1 MTSLEKFYKFIIR
14 CQDEEEPLLQ
24 VTPALLKSV
33 KTAYNDLAAWRA
45 VIRKHYKGDEWR
57 RQLAEMKSRLRLED
71 VRDIN
76 ETKPAK
82 KADALLKKAPYTKVT
97 IHQCCLVRD
106 FLIASLEFQNGQRP
120 GPFETILLE
129 DFQDA
134 EIDQD
139 SGTRTICAPQHKT
152 STAGPA
158 PISMS
163 KSLSKKMETY
173 IKHVRTISLAL
184 LRFCSSPI
192 RETHSPR
199 ARSVE
204 E

>member
-1 MTSLEKFYKFIIR
+1 M
-14 CQDEEEPLLQ
+14 
-24 VTPALLKSV
+24 
-33 KTAYNDLAAWRA
+33 
-45 VIRKHYKGDEWR
+45 IRKHYKGDEWR
-57 RQLAEMKSRLRLED
+57 RQLAEMKSRLRPED

-82 KADALLKKAPYTKVT
+82 KADALLKKAPYTKLT
-97 IHQCCLVRD
+97 IDQFCLVRD

-134 EIDQD
+134 EIDKD
-139 SGTRTICAPQHKT
+139 SGTRTIYAPQHKT
-152 STAGPA
+152 STACQPQSPCPNHSAKRWKLISNTSA
-158 PISMS
+158 PF
-163 KSLSKKMETY
+163 
-173 IKHVRTISLAL
+173 SLAL